1 MLRRVLGGEANLMW
15 SWMLVASAVLT
26 AIFIVITLAQLEAG
40 ARVKFKKSL
49 ALSCCF
55 LAILA
60 GLIIIKPKTDIKQVD
75 YMPNIQPVQENTS
88 KPEDTLKKEAV
99 TNSASSV
106 ESPLGAEQ
114 PQEKIIETQPVQEQ
128 GAQDKVVVE
137 GVDPVLEEI
146 MAAKRQA
153 EEKQKL
159 INAGVA
165 AEELK
170 SEESEIEEEQQKE
183 NPDQDGQTGQQPG
196 ESNQTE
202 NLQAVKARVQAS
214 SLNVRAKESLEGP
227 VIGTL
232 NSGDIVEIIGQSETS
247 EWLNIKFDSG
257 QTGWVMKK
265 YLLPLQ

>member
-1 MLRRVLGGEANLMW
+1 MW

-40 ARVKFKKSL
+40 AKVKFKKSL

-60 GLIIIKPKTDIKQVD
+60 GLIIIKPKVDMKQVD
-75 YMPNIQPVQENTS
+75 YIPNMQPVQENPS
-88 KPEDTLKKEAV
+88 KPEDTLKKETV
-99 TNSASSV
+99 TDSAGSA
-106 ESPLGAEQ
+106 EDLPGATQ

-137 GVDPVLEEI
+137 GVDPVFEEI

-153 EEKQKL
+153 EEKQKM
-159 INAGVA
+159 INPGVA

-170 SEESEIEEEQQKE
+170 PEESEIEEEQQKE
-183 NPDQDGQTGQQPG
+183 NPDQDGQSGQQPG
-196 ESNQTE
+196 GSNQE
-202 NLQAVKARVQAS
+202 ESLQAVKARVQAS
-214 SLNVRAKESLEGP
+214 SLNVRAKEGLEGAI
-227 VIGTL
+227 IGTL
-232 NSGDIVEIIGQSETS
+232 NSGDIVEVIGQSETS
-247 EWLNIKFDSG
+247 EWLHIKFDSG